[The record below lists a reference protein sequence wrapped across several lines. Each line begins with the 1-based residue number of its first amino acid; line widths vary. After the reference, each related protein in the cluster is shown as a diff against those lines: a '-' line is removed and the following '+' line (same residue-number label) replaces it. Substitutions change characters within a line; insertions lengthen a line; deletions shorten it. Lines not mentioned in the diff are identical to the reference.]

1 MRSCLVVDASH
12 VVRTVAR
19 NILEELG
26 FTVAEAATGLAAI
39 EYCRATPPDMVLLEW
54 DLPDM
59 PGLKVLK
66 LLRDQGGGPSPAIV
80 FCTRRDGAA
89 EMVEAVREG
98 AAEYIVKPFDNEVLR
113 AKLLSAG
120 LVP

>member
-12 VVRTVAR
+12 VVRTVLRAV
-19 NILEELG
+19 LEEMD
-26 FTVAEAATGLAAI
+26 FAVAEAATGLAAL
-39 EYCRATPPDMVLLEW
+39 EHCRTSPPDVVLLEW

-66 LLRDQGGGPSPAIV
+66 QLRDGVQGARPAVV
-80 FCTRRDGAA
+80 FCTRRDGPTELAD
-89 EMVEAVREG
+89 AVREG
-98 AAEYIVKPFDNEVLR
+98 AAEIIVKPFDNEVVR
-113 AKLLSAG
+113 ARLHLAG